1 MNEAPAQRK
10 RVSPGEMLH
19 GYRVRQALGDGAF
32 SRVYLVEDSVT
43 RTAYALKH
51 VIAENDKEDRWVD
64 QIRAEWEIGRKL
76 DHPAIRKL
84 VDCRFE
90 GWFLKKSR
98 DVGLI
103 MELIDAESLADM
115 QRPPMTECLT
125 IFHDVASA
133 LVHMH
138 DRGFVH
144 ADMKPLNILYTDD
157 RRTKVIDLGQA
168 VKLNTSKERI
178 QGTPGYIAPE
188 QAKRE
193 PLTAQTDVFNFA
205 ATVYSILLGL
215 QRSGQQLLAP
225 QAAANSGSQSSGVP
239 AERIGPAGALHL
251 VDPMIPEALSILL
264 LDCLDPLPHK
274 RKRMPWVLKVLTQL
288 IAERASASASG
299 QATGQAPAQL
309 RQG

>member
-1 MNEAPAQRK
+1 MNEAPAQRR
-10 RVSPGEMLH
+10 RVNPGEMLH
-19 GYRVRQALGDGAF
+19 GYRVRKALGDGAF
-32 SRVYLVEDSVT
+32 SRVYLVEDSDT
-43 RTAYALKH
+43 HTAYALKH

-103 MELIDAESLADM
+103 MELIDAESLADL
-115 QRPPMTECLT
+115 QRPPITECLT

-138 DRGFVH
+138 ERGFIH

-168 VKLNTSKERI
+168 VKIDTRKERI

-188 QAKRE
+188 QARRE
-193 PLTAQTDVFNFA
+193 LLSAQTDVFNFA
-205 ATVYSILLGL
+205 ATVYSILLGV
-215 QRSGQQLLAP
+215 QPSGQQLLAP
-225 QAAANSGSQSSGVP
+225 QAAANSASPTSGVP
-239 AERIGPAGALHL
+239 PERIGPSGALHL
-251 VDPMIPEALSILL
+251 VDPTIPEALSILL

-288 IAERASASASG
+288 IAERQSAGASAAG
-299 QATGQAPAQL
+299 LIRATP
-309 RQG
+309 R